1 MQNLEDIKLITS
13 KMELA
18 GFGELMRKYELLKNK
33 LNSEGL
39 VLEEKRR
46 DIPES
51 LIMLL
56 F

>member
-1 MQNLEDIKLITS
+1 
-13 KMELA
+13 MELA
-18 GFGELMRKYELLKNK
+18 GFGELMRKYELLRNK

-39 VLEEKRR
+39 FQEKQRR
-46 DIPES
+46 IFQTS